1 MISKVFTAIKE
12 MFSRDDGDATRV
24 NAGSDYYSRISNAA
38 CKQCLDTGKI
48 VRGHD
53 GQKISCPNCR

>member
-1 MISKVFTAIKE
+1 MLGKVVAVIREKL
-12 MFSRDDGDATRV
+12 SPNGGVATRE
-24 NAGSDYYSRISNAA
+24 NAGSNYYSRVSNVS

-53 GQKISCPNCR
+53 GQKITCPNCR